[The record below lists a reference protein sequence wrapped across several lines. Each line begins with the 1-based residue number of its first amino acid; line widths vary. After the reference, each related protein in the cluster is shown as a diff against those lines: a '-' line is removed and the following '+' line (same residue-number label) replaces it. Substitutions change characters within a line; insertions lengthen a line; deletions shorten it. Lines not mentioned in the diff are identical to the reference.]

1 MFIGQ
6 VGMYQSFRNMN
17 VRQKR
22 ANMLHA
28 QLQAAVFNRDKA
40 EIGLQSRQDDAAGIY
55 RPASG
60 QMRKLAPVPYTWMEP
75 DESLKKEILPPSERA
90 GYTEEDA
97 LVKQYMKQY
106 RIDGPIYVD
115 ERSVQ
120 NFAEPLRLVL
130 PDQIPKED
138 LETLRKELDEN
149 GLGTEIDWRGVE
161 SDFVQIGVGFGNVER
176 FEQKA
181 DYVASR
187 YAVLRDRIQSQ
198 FTGDK
203 QESEMQKLE
212 QLYTAV
218 KEEMADSYAD
228 SIGGLYESLGQYGA
242 ASDMRSSVLAAIDA
256 KADAYTSH
264 LAQTEDLASIAGT
277 DKQWLKQDDA
287 YMAEQLRKNASAS
300 LSEPQKQ
307 AAGEQA
313 PYSAEDLS
321 FAGAYAKELSRQL
334 QDPDWNVEESDA
346 ALGRYFADRYEALK
360 TDIEKA
366 GVSNKLSD
374 MLKASFDPFT
384 ERFMDSLDS
393 LIDSNRERAAERPW
407 MSGLIRTEHIDRE
420 KVRQN

>member
-6 VGMYQSFRNMN
+6 VGMSQYFRNMN
-17 VRQKR
+17 VGQKR
-22 ANMLHA
+22 ANILHV
-28 QLQAAVFNRDKA
+28 QLQAAVFNQDKA
-40 EIGLQSRQDDAAGIY
+40 EIGIHSGQDDSAGIY
-55 RPASG
+55 RPAAG
-60 QMRKLAPVPYTWMEP
+60 QVRKIDPVPYTQLEP
-75 DESLKKEILPPSERA
+75 DESLKRELLPPSERA

-106 RIDGPIYVD
+106 RIEGHIYVD
-115 ERSVQ
+115 ERSVH
-120 NFAEPLRLVL
+120 NSSEPLRLIL
-130 PDQIPKED
+130 PDQIARED
-138 LETLRKELDEN
+138 LERLRSELDEN

-161 SDFVQIGVGFGNVER
+161 SDFVQIGIGFGNVER

-187 YAVLRDRIQSQ
+187 YAVLKDRIESQ
-198 FTGDK
+198 FTGEK
-203 QESEMQKLE
+203 KESEMQKLE

-228 SIGGLYESLGQYGA
+228 SIGGFYESLGQSGA
-242 ASDMRSSVLAAIDA
+242 AQDMRGSVLAAIDA
-256 KADAYTSH
+256 KADAYTSY
-264 LAQTEDLASIAGT
+264 LAQTDLASLAGT

-287 YMAEQLRKNASAS
+287 YMAEQLRKNAAS

-313 PYSAEDLS
+313 PYSTKDLA
-321 FAGAYAKELSRQL
+321 FAGAYAKELSHQL

-346 ALGRYFADRYEALK
+346 ALGRYFAERYEALK

-366 GVSNKLSD
+366 GVSSKLSD

-384 ERFMDSLDS
+384 ERFMDSLDAR
-393 LIDSNRERAAERPW
+393 IDSNRERVAERPW
-407 MSGLIRTEHIDRE
+407 LSGLIRTEYIDRD
-420 KVRQN
+420 KVNSN